1 MKILIID
8 DEKLVR
14 ERLCHF
20 IGNLDLNFDEILVA
34 QDAFKGIELIDDKR
48 PEIILTDIRMPKKDG
63 LEVASYV
70 HQNYPELLVII
81 ISGYSEFHYAKSA
94 LENSVFDYLL
104 KPIDEEETKKCLENA
119 LGKLRMV
126 NKEKK
131 IQNIMQKYFS
141 DNYNIIRRQ
150 FLENL
155 FYGSSDNALNLNQQ
169 MEFFRIRLTDF
180 RLVVLRFF
188 ADRRKEM
195 LNDEYYYSHMLGK
208 YLEEHVCEHMVVY
221 SMGTLNYVL
230 WNLRGSQAE
239 EDYRLNEFLE
249 TANAYMKQNYS
260 ANFAAGISSI
270 SNCPEKIKI
279 LMKQAE
285 IGIEELKEDMDN
297 SVAFY
302 EDIVNGENSV
312 PAINDEIMELIS
324 AVRLDQKE
332 KIAVWLDGFFQ
343 DKGMEKSH
351 EYFINVIKI
360 IIFNL
365 RLLLQDLKA
374 ELPQETL
381 DLNQFEIKCIQ
392 LQKTEDIKEEL
403 SSMLDEIRV
412 CLVEYQKSRNNYMI
426 TQVYDF
432 INKNYGNQIGL
443 TDLAEYV
450 GRNPSYVSR
459 VIKQFTK
466 TSFTALL
473 THKRLT
479 EAKNMLKN
487 SNQKVTDIAYQ
498 CGYPNIRYFNRV
510 FGEKVGMTANDYR
523 KVVRAFL
530 EDE

>member
-20 IGNLDLNFDEILVA
+20 IKNLDLNFDQVLEA
-34 QDAFKGIELIDDKR
+34 QDAFKGLELIDAKR
-48 PEIILTDIRMPKKDG
+48 PEIILTDIRMPQKDG

-81 ISGYSEFHYAKSA
+81 ISGYSEFNYAKSA
-94 LENSVFDYLL
+94 LESSVFDYLL

-119 LGKLRMV
+119 VERLKTAS
-126 NKEKK
+126 KEKK

-155 FYGSSDNALNLNQQ
+155 FYGTSDNALDLNQQ
-169 MEFFRIRLTDF
+169 LEFFRIRLTEF

-188 ADRRKEM
+188 ADRRRE
-195 LNDEYYYSHMLGK
+195 LINDEYYYSHMLGK
-208 YLEEHVCEHMVVY
+208 YLEEHADEHMVVY
-221 SMGTLNYVL
+221 SMGTLNYVI
-230 WNLRGSQAE
+230 WNFRDSQAE
-239 EDYRLNEFLE
+239 EDYRLNQFLE

-260 ANFAAGISSI
+260 ANFAAGVSSV
-270 SNCPEKIKI
+270 SERPEKMKI
-279 LMKQAE
+279 LIKQAE
-285 IGIEELKEDMDN
+285 VGIEELKEDPEN
-297 SVAFY
+297 TIAFY

-312 PAINDEIMELIS
+312 PAINDEIMQLIS

-332 KIAVWLDGFFQ
+332 KIAKWLDGFLG
-343 DKGMEKSH
+343 DKDTEKSQ
-351 EYFINVIKI
+351 EYVINVIKI

-365 RLLLQDLKA
+365 RLLLQDIKV
-374 ELPQETL
+374 ELPRETL

-392 LQKTEDIKEEL
+392 LQNTEEMKEEL
-403 SSMLDEIRV
+403 SVMLEEIRE
-412 CLVEYQKSRNNYMI
+412 CLAEYQKSRNNFMI

-432 INKNYGNQIGL
+432 INKNYGKQIGL

-459 VIKQFTK
+459 IIKQFTK

-473 THKRLT
+473 THKRLA

-487 SNQKVTDIAYQ
+487 SNQKVTDIANQ